1 MIVYDWFHV
10 LQCKCSLLRSCFYWI
25 CYCKCGSLAN
35 VSLTGLKKYHLQ
47 AGSFMNRT
55 RNQTQALKN
64 SDPNFVK
71 IAKYHL
77 VETKDQIEYI
87 YQEAVI
93 LQKVKTRIQIFWE
106 KLDLLGYQ
114 SIYKVANMFGTSKVE
129 QINTDFAHFK
139 NCKTISR

>member
-1 MIVYDWFHV
+1 M
-10 LQCKCSLLRSCFYWI
+10 
-25 CYCKCGSLAN
+25 AN
-35 VSLTGLKKYHLQ
+35 VSLTGLKKHHLQ

-87 YQEAVI
+87 SRGSNSAKSKDQNSNI
-93 LQKVKTRIQIFWE
+93 LRKAGSSELPKH
-106 KLDLLGYQ
+106 L
-114 SIYKVANMFGTSKVE
+114 
-129 QINTDFAHFK
+129 
-139 NCKTISR
+139 